1 MKLTELRNQGTGSLA
16 EDLGLTDEALRRR
29 VQAKEAS
36 LEVRTRDGA
45 QAQRRI

>member
-29 VQAKEAS
+29 S
-36 LEVRTRDGA
+36 FLGSSNS
-45 QAQRRI
+45 